1 MRIKEQKRPVD
12 LDQDFEKDLISVST
26 FDYDKNHSTYELQ
39 NERDIWVNVANEQ
52 ILITTEQGYPYT
64 MRKLPVYKGNPV
76 CQVPVWCV
84 ESPNG
89 CPEEYAEIQ
98 QLKKRMVELNNI
110 IINKNK

>member
-1 MRIKEQKRPVD
+1 MTILETKRPVD
-12 LDQDFEKDLISVST
+12 LDQDFKKDLISVAT
-26 FDYDKNHSTYELQ
+26 FDYDQNLPTYELQ
-39 NERDIWVNVANEQ
+39 NERDIWVNVGNDS
-52 ILITTEQGYPYT
+52 ILITTGGYPYT
-64 MRKLPVYKGNPV
+64 IRKLPVYKGNPV

-98 QLKKRMVELNNI
+98 KLKKRIKELNNI